1 MSKYDLA
8 FKLVVVKAYLAGK
21 GGYQF
26 LANKFGMP
34 SQRPIERWVKVYNF
48 FGESVLERKKS
59 HTTYSVQ
66 FKLDALHYKISTG
79 ESYEDVAFK
88 FGIHEPSIVANWMR
102 VWQKEGIDGLSKSKG
117 RPTMSKKKNKL
128 NKSTKKLTREQEL
141 EQENEL
147 LRVELAYLKKLR
159 ASGVNIPSRLRKQN
173 LESSTNYEE
182 NSD

>member
-8 FKLVVVKAYLAGK
+8 FKLAVVKAYLAVE
-21 GGYQF
+21 GGYKL
-26 LANKFGMP
+26 LANKLGIP
-34 SQRPIERWVKVYNF
+34 SKQSVEKWVKTYKS
-48 FGESVLERKKS
+48 FGESGLERRKS
-59 HTTYSVQ
+59 HKTYSVQ
-66 FKLDALHYKISTG
+66 FKLDALHYKLSTG
-79 ESYEDVAFK
+79 ESYQDIALK

-102 VWQKEGIDGLSKSKG
+102 VWQKGGIDGLNKPKG

-128 NKSTKKLTREQEL
+128 NKNTKKLTREQEL

-147 LRVELAYLKKLR
+147 LRAENAYVKKLR